1 MACRSVST
9 MALATR
15 TCRSLTER
23 IPRGAPVSAASRP
36 AALTR
41 PLAGRE
47 EGWWAY
53 ARCRAVSADVAAMFF
68 SPRPRDIA
76 GAMRVC
82 AACPAMTP
90 CLEGALR
97 RREPCGVWGGQLFH
111 DGRILTIKRPP
122 GRPRKRPR
130 PEDQLP
136 EIPIPVPLRHLA
148 AVQDA

>member
-1 MACRSVST
+1 
-9 MALATR
+9 
-15 TCRSLTER
+15 
-23 IPRGAPVSAASRP
+23 VSAATLP
-36 AALTR
+36 TALTR

-47 EGWWAY
+47 EDWWAH
-53 ARCRAVSADVAAMFF
+53 ARCREVSADVAAAFF

-82 AACPAMTP
+82 AGCPAMTP

-97 RREPCGVWGGQLFH
+97 RREPWGVWGGQLFH
-111 DGRILTIKRPP
+111 DGRILTVKRPA

-136 EIPIPVPLRHLA
+136 AISIPVALRHLA
-148 AVQDA
+148 AVHDD